1 MRLHL
6 KTDMLCFFAA
16 NVDASECSES
26 ELDEISS
33 GEDGGER
40 DVDEAVIPG
49 GLEEHVDEDA
59 SRNEY
64 YTNRLKVC
72 PHS

>member
-26 ELDEISS
+26 ELDAIFS
-33 GEDGGER
+33 GEDSCER
-40 DVDEAVIPG
+40 
-49 GLEEHVDEDA
+49 
-59 SRNEY
+59 R
-64 YTNRLKVC
+64 R
-72 PHS
+72 

>member
-1 MRLHL
+1 M
-6 KTDMLCFFAA
+6 FFAA

-26 ELDEISS
+26 ELDKISS
-33 GEDGGER
+33 GEDGSER
-40 DVDEAVIPG
+40 DVDEAVIAG

-59 SRNEY
+59 NRNEY